1 MRVNPQGRTC
11 RCGSRGCWET
21 EIGYAALVRE
31 AGMGPGVSLL
41 DLTDAAERGDA
52 TVAAAF
58 DSVAD
63 WLGVGLAN
71 LVNVLNPQSIVLG
84 GHLGEV
90 YRIAGA
96 RVDAQLDTA
105 LPAGRELVQV
115 TSSILGG
122 DATLVGASEVAFTML
137 LDDPVGML
145 RNSAAS

>member
-1 MRVNPQGRTC
+1 MSGGGQ
-11 RCGSRGCWET
+11 E
-21 EIGYAALVRE
+21 AL
-31 AGMGPGVSLL
+31 
-41 DLTDAAERGDA
+41 
-52 TVAAAF
+52 VAAAEDGDEDVLAAF
-58 DSVAD
+58 ASVAD
-63 WLGVGLAN
+63 WLGIGLAN

-90 YRIAGA
+90 YRIARE

-115 TSSILGG
+115 TSSSLGD
-122 DATLVGASEVAFTML
+122 DATLIGASEVAFTML